1 MSDDIFSGI
10 KSSLPEDDPQEG
22 HIKRFEKKL
31 NSASEIRSRLQVY
44 QRIAIAASIAA
55 FLLLATILT
64 VKFGELKTHKTV
76 LYSASSELYETEL
89 YLTGEINEKME
100 ILTSSGSLD
109 KAVLEDIHEI
119 DQSFEEVRKEL
130 IKNPNDD
137 RLISAVIETYRIK
150 LDLLNEILQKKNCE
164 NNI

>member
-1 MSDDIFSGI
+1 MPDDIFSGI
-10 KSSLPEDDPQEG
+10 KTSLPEDDLPEG

-31 NSASEIRSRLQVY
+31 NSTTGIRLRLQVY

-55 FLLLATILT
+55 FLLLATLLT
-64 VKFGELKTHKTV
+64 VKFGELKTHKTI

-100 ILTSSGSLD
+100 ILTSTCSID
-109 KAVLEDIHEI
+109 KEVLKDIHEI
-119 DQSFEEVRKEL
+119 DQSFEEVKKEL

-150 LDLLNEILQKKNCE
+150 LDLLDEIIQKKNCE
-164 NNI
+164 NI